1 MFSLTDIVKFDLL
14 LLRRRPIYQLYLSGI
29 CSYIQVYIYIYIY
42 SDIFRAYEWKT
53 FFYKLFTNSML
64 LLVYQSLLTTVCKL
78 CVTRSKIHVVQAA
91 KSLVSH
97 YLLRNCFLPFTE
109 ITSWKNRFL
118 HYAKTN
124 RYLLHIILNCS
135 ASFKPMSLNRI

>member
-29 CSYIQVYIYIYIY
+29 YSYIQVYIYIYIYIYIY
-42 SDIFRAYEWKT
+42 SDIFRAYERKT
-53 FFYKLFTNSML
+53 FFYKLFTNSIL
-64 LLVYQSLLTTVCKL
+64 LLVYQWLLTTICRL
-78 CVTRSKIHVVQAA
+78 CVTRSKIHMVHAA

-97 YLLRNCFLPFTE
+97 FLPFAQ
-109 ITSWKNRFL
+109 ITSCKNRFL
-118 HYAKTN
+118 LFAKTN
-124 RYLLHIILNCS
+124 RYLLQIILNCS